1 MAQIKNLEN
10 RSVDQLRSEISQ
22 GGKFVVF
29 EYCISIVLM
38 TFKRNSAIYFI
49 PAGESTAKHS
59 IGLTLLTLVMGWWGI
74 PWGPI
79 YTFGAIFT
87 NFGGGKDVTSEVM
100 SAIESRNMFA
110 NATGAQGFA

>member
-1 MAQIKNLEN
+1 MAKIKNLEN

-38 TFKRNSAIYFI
+38 TFKRKSSIYFI

-59 IGLTLLTLVMGWWGI
+59 IGFTLLTLVMGWWGI

-79 YTFGAIFT
+79 YTFGALFT
-87 NFGGGKDVTSEVM
+87 NFAGGKDVTSEVM
-100 SAIESRNMFA
+100 GTIESRQMFA
-110 NATGAQGFA
+110 HATGLQGFS